1 MTDNENFQIDDAPS
15 APQNFQAPQSTAS
28 GLSAAN
34 RRTVIIAAAVVV
46 VVVIAIIAFAV
57 GGKDSNKSSD
67 GANNNGASTSQLTNL
82 STDSLTASVAATG
95 RKVFWAGPE
104 ADNTYVLQTLGN
116 GQTTVRYVPKDGN
129 ANEANA
135 IYRVIGSYPIK
146 GAFDVTKKA
155 AEDPNSTMVTNADG
169 SIVVYNKTKTTN
181 VYVAFPNVDVQ
192 VEIYDPSGQALA
204 LATSGRIVPIG

>member
-1 MTDNENFQIDDAPS
+1 VGGDDKS
-15 APQNFQAPQSTAS
+15 TTSSESTNSGSSTAAQ
-28 GLSAAN
+28 LAN
-34 RRTVIIAAAVVV
+34 
-46 VVVIAIIAFAV
+46 
-57 GGKDSNKSSD
+57 
-67 GANNNGASTSQLTNL
+67 LTPE
-82 STDSLTASVAATG
+82 SLTTSVAATG
-95 RKVFWAGPE
+95 RKGYWAGPE
-104 ADNTYVLQTLGN
+104 ADNTYVLQTLTN

-129 ANEANA
+129 PNEANA

-192 VEIYDPSGQALA
+192 IEIYDPSGQALA